1 MPQHGAALQGPGAA
15 IQSGLA
21 PCPPAMD
28 LETLGRY
35 LPHKVIRRRVR
46 EAAVRRVR
54 KDLILAG
61 KSESELSTQDLEY
74 LLADAEKDVL
84 ADIKQTGLLG
94 ALALLGINLF

>member
-1 MPQHGAALQGPGAA
+1 
-15 IQSGLA
+15 
-21 PCPPAMD
+21 MD

-35 LPHKVIRRRVR
+35 LPHKVIRRHVR

-61 KSESELSTQDLEY
+61 KSESELSTQALEY